1 MHNSPLVAVF
11 DTLQEL
17 EENRL
22 DLVFIHRFS
31 EFVQV
36 FLHILIEELENQEET
51 VFIFSVHN
59 LIQVNDMWVLLQ
71 LLKYGDFADCS

>member
-1 MHNSPLVAVF
+1 MAVL

-17 EENRL
+17 VENRL
-22 DLVFIHRFS
+22 NLGFIHRFS
-31 EFVQV
+31 QFVQV

-59 LIQVNDMWVLLQ
+59 LIEVNDMWVLLQ
-71 LLKYGDFADCS
+71 LL